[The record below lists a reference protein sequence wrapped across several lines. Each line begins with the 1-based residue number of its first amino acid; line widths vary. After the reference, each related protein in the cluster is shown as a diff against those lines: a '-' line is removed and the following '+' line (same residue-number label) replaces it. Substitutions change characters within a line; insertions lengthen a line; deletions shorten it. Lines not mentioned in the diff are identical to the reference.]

1 LAVVISYH
9 KPTSVNIIPQKNQKS
24 TLKEKKYDLLH
35 TNKGWYNSLTKPSGI
50 DPYVHKRTKY
60 RKPIK
65 ESKMIKTNSHLN
77 KWDMKKIS
85 HLK

>member
-1 LAVVISYH
+1 M
-9 KPTSVNIIPQKNQKS
+9 
-24 TLKEKKYDLLH
+24 D
-35 TNKGWYNSLTKPSGI
+35 GDYNTLTKPSGI

-65 ESKMIKTNSHLN
+65 ESKMIKTNSRLN